1 MCDVMMTVVASRA
14 IRCDARPAQTTSEI
28 FHTKFI
34 PMPKTTHTLWMETAH
49 AHTKH
54 VCVCRPLFARPN
66 ATTGLTI
73 QELSNPFQ
81 KRLRNANNAKH
92 TCGHLHTCTHISSCE
107 THALPDFVNYTNVSG
122 PGTYACVCVLV
133 AENYG
138 KVSSTLFHVH
148 SVCQPSVVLLA
159 CFVCVCV

>member
-34 PMPKTTHTLWMETAH
+34 PMPQNNAHTLDGNRACTH
-49 AHTKH
+49 KTC
-54 VCVCRPLFARPN
+54 VCVCRPLFARPT

-122 PGTYACVCVLV
+122 PGTYACVCVLRWKIMEKLARRFFTFTRYV
-133 AENYG
+133 NWR
-138 KVSSTLFHVH
+138 
-148 SVCQPSVVLLA
+148 VL
-159 CFVCVCV
+159 CVCV